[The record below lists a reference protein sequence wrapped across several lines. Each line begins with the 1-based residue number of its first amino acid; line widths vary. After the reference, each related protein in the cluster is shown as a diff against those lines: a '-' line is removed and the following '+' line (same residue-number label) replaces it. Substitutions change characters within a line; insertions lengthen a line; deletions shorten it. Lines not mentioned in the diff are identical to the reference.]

1 MMVPAPYHG
10 LWRREGIWRTDGSSD
25 TSTLVLWFQSARWHI
40 DSRGFAG
47 NTVVDGARCE
57 WRPEIA
63 SPALGPGV
71 DAGIMRF
78 TDADTVEE
86 TGIDGSYRELWR
98 RIDAGPVRALRLE
111 DDRGAQAWLMTGMD
125 WLALAHGS
133 PDARRQGAHAS
144 EFVFAR
150 GAGDAWVVA
159 AANLAQHAG
168 RTIAWPARSWRTGE
182 QVVLPLAAAR
192 PWRISQLEP

>member
-1 MMVPAPYHG
+1 MTVPARYRG
-10 LWRREGIWRTDGSSD
+10 LWRREGIWRSDGSSD
-25 TSTLVLWFQSARWHI
+25 TTTLVLWFQSARWHI

-47 NTVVDGARCE
+47 STVVDGARCE

-63 SPALGPGV
+63 FPALGPGV

-78 TDADTVEE
+78 IDADTVEE

-111 DDRGAQAWLMTGMD
+111 DDRGARAWLMTGMD
-125 WLALAHGS
+125 WLALAHG
-133 PDARRQGAHAS
+133 S

-159 AANLAQHAG
+159 ATNLAQHAA
-168 RTIAWPARSWRTGE
+168 RTIAWPPRAWRIGE
-182 QVVLPLAAAR
+182 QVVLPLGAAR